1 MDAQLTN
8 LQLFSDIIMSVWTK
22 ISEKCFQH
30 LVQSIILRIVAG
42 LKVKVGLKLI
52 IARCSY

>member
-8 LQLFSDIIMSVWTK
+8 LQLLSDIIMSVWTR

-30 LVQSIILRIVAG
+30 LVQSTILRILAG

-52 IARCSY
+52 IVRCSY